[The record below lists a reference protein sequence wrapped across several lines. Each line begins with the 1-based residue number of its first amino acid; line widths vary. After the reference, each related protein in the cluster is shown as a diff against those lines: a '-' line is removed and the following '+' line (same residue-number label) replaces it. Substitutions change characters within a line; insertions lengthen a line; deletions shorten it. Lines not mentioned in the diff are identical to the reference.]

1 MISDL
6 LAPYPHLPDVWGE
19 GALFAFSGLDG
30 ETNAASGFVATY
42 AREPYDLLIH
52 TPQRRLLEVKV
63 ADPGAVRVATGDLLA
78 VQTARG
84 DLLLAYAA
92 WHTLVGIAPPDAT
105 LALRAEDGSRAAE
118 VEGVWVAADDAHG
131 DAVALAQR
139 APRFALAYG
148 RTSAEAHARV
158 LAGLDAD
165 VWAVAA
171 ARLASFAAMPAIAP
185 AAADRLL
192 KKCFSVIKVNTLAAE
207 GPMQQTWSTPD
218 RVPHR
223 DMWLWDSVFHS
234 LAMNRF
240 HPRVAWDFLKGVLD
254 MQQPDG
260 MIPHQSSVSG
270 WRSHITQPPLLAWGV
285 WENYQVLRDPQTLRY
300 ALPRLEAYLAW
311 DLAHRDRNQN
321 GLLEWWIEGNVRSRS
336 GESGLDNSARFDM
349 AVPLD
354 AVDFSVWA
362 AADMGYVAQIAA
374 ALGDAER
381 AAVWAARSRRTSTA
395 VHREL
400 WDEQAGFYFDRTM
413 EGAFTGIKAAS
424 GFMPLL
430 LDDLPAPHLHC
441 LVRWLRDPAAFA
453 APFPVPSLA
462 LSEPTWCTD
471 MWRGP
476 TWLNLNYFIIIGL
489 RRHGERELA
498 QWLADKTLQHVAKY
512 YERYG
517 VLFEFYD
524 ARDEV
529 PPPLCDRKGPHQEP
543 YDIRRKMDSI
553 RDYHWTAAITA
564 LLLLDAWGE
573 NRLPGAL

>member
-6 LAPYPHLPDVWGE
+6 LAQYAHLPDVWGE

-42 AREPYDLLIH
+42 GRARYDLLIH
-52 TPQRRLLEVKV
+52 TPQQRLLEVRM
-63 ADPGAVRVATGDLLA
+63 AHPGTVRIATGDVLA
-78 VQTARG
+78 VETPCG

-92 WHTLVGIAPPDAT
+92 WHTLVGVAPEDALLT
-105 LALRAEDGSRAAE
+105 LRFEDGTPAAE
-118 VEGVWVAADDAHG
+118 VDGVWVAADEAHG
-131 DAVALAQR
+131 DAVALAAR
-139 APRFALAYG
+139 GTRFALAYG
-148 RTSAEAHARV
+148 RTAAEAQARA
-158 LAGLDAD
+158 LAGLEAD
-165 VWAVAA
+165 VWDVAA
-171 ARLASFAAMPAIAP
+171 ARLASFAVVPTIAS
-185 AAADRLL
+185 ANADRLL
-192 KKCFSVIKVNTLAAE
+192 KKCFSVMKVNTLAAE
-207 GPMQQTWSTPD
+207 GAMQQTWSTPD
-218 RVPHR
+218 RVPHK

-254 MQQPDG
+254 TQQPDG

-285 WENYQVLRDPQTLRY
+285 WENYQVLRDRETLAY
-300 ALPRLEAYLAW
+300 ALPRLEAYLTW

-336 GESGLDNSARFDM
+336 GESGLDNSARFDA

-362 AADMGYVAQIAA
+362 AVDMGYVARIAA
-374 ALGDAER
+374 ALGDAGR
-381 AAVWAARSRRTSTA
+381 AAAWAARARRTSAA

-400 WDEQAGFYFDRTM
+400 WDEENGFYFDRTM

-430 LDDLPAPHLHC
+430 LDDLPVAHLRR
-441 LVRWLRDPAAFA
+441 LARWLQDPAAFA

-462 LSEPTWCTD
+462 LSEPAFSTD

-489 RRHGERELA
+489 RRHGEHELA

-553 RDYHWTAAITA
+553 RDYHWTAAIAA
-564 LLLLDAWGE
+564 LLLLE
-573 NRLPGAL
+573 MR

>member
-6 LAPYPHLPDVWGE
+6 LAQYAHLPDVWGE

-42 AREPYDLLIH
+42 ARERYGLLIH
-52 TPQRRLLEVKV
+52 TPQRRLL
-63 ADPGAVRVATGDLLA
+63 DVRVSDVGEVRIATGDVLG

-92 WHTLVGIAPPDAT
+92 WHTLVGVVPEDAM
-105 LALRAEDGSRAAE
+105 LALRFEDGTPATE
-118 VEGVWVAADDAHG
+118 VEGVWVTADEAHG
-131 DAVALAQR
+131 DAIALAR
-139 APRFALAYG
+139 RGSRGALAYG
-148 RTSAEAHARV
+148 RTVAEARARV

-165 VWAVAA
+165 PHAVAA
-171 ARLASFAAMPAIAP
+171 ARLASFAVVPAMASAD
-185 AAADRLL
+185 ADRLL
-192 KKCFSVIKVNTLAAE
+192 KKCFSVMKVNTLAPE

-240 HPRVAWDFLKGVLD
+240 HPRVAWDFLKCVLD
-254 MQQPDG
+254 TQQPDG

-285 WENYQVLRDPQTLRY
+285 WENYQALRDPETLAY
-300 ALPRLEAYLAW
+300 ALPRLEAYLMW
-311 DLAHRDRNQN
+311 DLAHRDRNRN

-374 ALGDAER
+374 VLGDADR
-381 AAVWAARSRRTSTA
+381 AAAWAARARRTSAA

-400 WDEQAGFYFDRTM
+400 WDEETALYYDRTM
-413 EGAFTGIKAAS
+413 EGAFTGVKAVS
-424 GFMPLL
+424 SLMPLL
-430 LDDLPAPHLHC
+430 LDDLPPARLRR
-441 LVRWLRDPAAFA
+441 LAGWLQDPAAFG

-462 LSEPTWCTD
+462 LSEPTWSTD

-476 TWLNLNYFIIIGL
+476 TWLNLNYLIIIGL
-489 RRHGERELA
+489 RRHGERTLA

-524 ARDEV
+524 AKDEV

-553 RDYHWTAAITA
+553 RDYHWTAAVTA
-564 LLLLDAWGE
+564 LLLLEA
-573 NRLPGAL
+573 R